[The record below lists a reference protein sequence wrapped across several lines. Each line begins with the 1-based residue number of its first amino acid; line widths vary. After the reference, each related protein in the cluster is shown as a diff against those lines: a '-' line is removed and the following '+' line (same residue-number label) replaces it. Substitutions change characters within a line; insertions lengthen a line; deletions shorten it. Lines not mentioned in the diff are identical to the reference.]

1 MAGFFQNFL
10 GGFTNEFFGNK
21 YLRDYRHASKTFI
34 PNAYGYSP
42 KFKFLF
48 HTYFDINKQLIGA
61 TTAFPE
67 DQNFG
72 LAVKTIQLPKFS
84 FDIAEMNQ
92 YNRRRLVQTKIKYDP
107 ISITFH
113 DDNSNLIRQLWYTYY
128 TYYYKDSVQPDID
141 SQSFSYLNAVGKQQK
156 FDYNARNIY
165 TKDTSA
171 APDWGYIGEGTNSQ
185 QTLLGNSVGASKAPF
200 FRAINIYGF
209 NQHNFVLYRLMNP
222 MIDSFSHDTYD
233 YSAGNG
239 TMENSMTL
247 RYETVKY
254 YTGALNGQ
262 APGEIVLGFG
272 SDDHYD
278 RTLSPIARVGSN
290 ATILGQGGLVDAGV
304 GIIDDLYNGN
314 ILGAIQKAGRAYN
327 TFKNPQ
333 TILNVAKDEF
343 KQIVLGAITNPTSTR
358 NKYGLYFPT
367 AGTSGEQAPPTI
379 GGIKV
384 PPDITPTPLTTNQ
397 TPTP

>member
-48 HTYFDINKQLIGA
+48 HTFFDINKQLIGA
-61 TTAFPE
+61 TGAFPE

-72 LAVKTIQLPKFS
+72 LAVKTVQLPKFS

-185 QTLLGNSVGASKAPF
+185 QTLLGNSVGAGKAPF

-222 MIDSFSHDTYD
+222 LIDSFSHDTYD

-239 TMENSMTL
+239 TMENSMTIK
-247 RYETVKY
+247 YETVKY
-254 YTGALNGQ
+254 YTGALNGA

-290 ATILGQGGLVDAGV
+290 ASILGQGGLVDAGV

-379 GGIKV
+379 GGLKV
-384 PPDITPTPLTTNQ
+384 PPDITPTPYTTNQ
-397 TPTP
+397 TSQ